1 MMNTDTNP
9 DIENS
14 VLVLGALYALALI
27 GLIVW
32 LA

>member
-1 MMNTDTNP
+1 MTSNDAIP
-9 DIENS
+9 EIEPG

-27 GLIVW
+27 GLILW

>member
-1 MMNTDTNP
+1 MTDNNA
-9 DIENS
+9 ILEMEAGVM
-14 VLVLGALYALALI
+14 VLAALYALALI